1 MLTIRYDIS
10 AERVL
15 DDRQFAHDLP
25 LMKRAGV
32 DTLYLNTYFYGHWQ
46 SEPEEIYRAAQ
57 RLREEGICAEIL
69 HVPFGHGGNALAA
82 AYGRER
88 APASQYHLSER
99 KVYCRHTGSQPHDAA
114 DGLFDVLSG

>member
-32 DTLYLNTYFYGHWQ
+32 DTLYLNT
-46 SEPEEIYRAAQ
+46 
-57 RLREEGICAEIL
+57 
-69 HVPFGHGGNALAA
+69 
-82 AYGRER
+82 
-88 APASQYHLSER
+88 
-99 KVYCRHTGSQPHDAA
+99 
-114 DGLFDVLSG
+114 